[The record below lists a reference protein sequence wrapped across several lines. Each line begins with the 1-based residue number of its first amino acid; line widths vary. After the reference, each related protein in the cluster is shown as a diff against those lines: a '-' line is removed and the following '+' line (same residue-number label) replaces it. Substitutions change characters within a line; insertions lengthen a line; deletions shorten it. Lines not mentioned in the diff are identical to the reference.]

1 MDVEKIRND
10 FPFFSE
16 QDQLVYFDNACST
29 LKPAKVLDAMS
40 EYDRLYSTCGG
51 RSINRLGEWVTEA
64 VSGSRKSIASFIGA
78 SKPEE
83 VVFVRNTTEAIN
95 LLAYSL
101 SLSAGDVVLT
111 SDKEHNSNLVPWQQK
126 SLREGI
132 VHQVVGTDAD
142 GKLDMEAYQ
151 KQLSS
156 GRVKLVAMVWVSN
169 LDGVSFPVSEVVE
182 MAHRHGALV
191 FLDAAQAAPHHDI
204 DVSKLGVDFLAFSG
218 HKLCGPSG
226 IGVLYGKEE
235 AICQLKPFMT
245 GGSTVETATYD
256 NHKLLQYPAMF
267 EAGTQDY
274 SGIIG
279 LSSAVRYVQDIGME
293 NIHEHVT
300 KLNVRATEG
309 LLSIPNLSIIGPA
322 TADLR
327 GGILSFNIKNTD
339 IHEIA
344 IVLDRSAGIMVR
356 SGAHCVHSWYHSRDI
371 FGSVRASFYFYNT
384 LSEVD
389 KFVESVESISSLYS

>member
-256 NHKLLQYPAMF
+256 DHKLLQYPAMF